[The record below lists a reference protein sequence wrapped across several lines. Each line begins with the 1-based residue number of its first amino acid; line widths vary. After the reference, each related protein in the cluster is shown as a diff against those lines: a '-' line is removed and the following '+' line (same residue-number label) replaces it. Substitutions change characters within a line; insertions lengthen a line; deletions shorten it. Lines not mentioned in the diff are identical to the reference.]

1 MVKIAVVE
9 DDKTCSDLIVSFIK
23 KYGRENSLEFSVTS
37 YEDGY
42 DIAERYDDSYDV
54 IFLDIEMKIMNGLEA
69 AERIRS
75 RDQQTVIIF
84 ITNMVQYA
92 IRGYSVNALDYVLKP
107 LSYYAF
113 SQSMKK
119 AMNVVS
125 REKDRFVTINT
136 RSGIEKI
143 IIPHICWIESQG
155 HRLTF
160 HTEDGV
166 SETTVYSMKDIE
178 TNLYGDGFRRCN
190 NGCLVNLSKVMAI
203 NGNQVIMADG
213 TVLPVSRGRKNDFI
227 TDLTT
232 HITG

>member
-1 MVKIAVVE
+1 MIKVAVVE
-9 DDKTCSDLIVSFIK
+9 DDETCSNLIVSFIK
-23 KYGRENSLEFSVTS
+23 KYGRENSQEFAVTS

-42 DIAERYDDSYDV
+42 DIAEHYDDSYDV

-84 ITNMVQYA
+84 ITNMIQYA
-92 IRGYSVNALDYVLKP
+92 IKGYSVNALDYVLKP

-119 AMNVVS
+119 AMNIVS
-125 REKDRFVTINT
+125 REKNRFVTINI

-143 IIPHICWIESQG
+143 TISHIGWIESQG

-160 HTEDGV
+160 HTEDGD

-190 NGCLVNLSKVMAI
+190 NGCLVNLSKVVAI

-213 TVLPVSRGRKNDFI
+213 TALPISRGRKNSFF

-232 HITG
+232 YITE

>member
-1 MVKIAVVE
+1 MIKIAVVE
-9 DDKTCSDLIVSFIK
+9 DDKTCSDLIISYIK
-23 KYGRENSLEFSVTS
+23 KYGRENKLEFSITT

-42 DIAERYDDSYDV
+42 DIAESYDDSYAV

-69 AERIRS
+69 AEKIRQ

-84 ITNMVQYA
+84 VTNTIQYA

-119 AMNVVS
+119 AMNVAT
-125 REKDRFVTINT
+125 REKDRYVTIST

-143 IIPHICWIESQG
+143 AISHICWIESQG

-160 HTEDGV
+160 HTEDDTPD
-166 SETTVYSMKDIE
+166 TTVYSMKDIE
-178 TNLYGDGFRRCN
+178 TNLSGDGFRRCN

-203 NGNQVIMADG
+203 NGNQVVMADG
-213 TVLPVSRGRKNDFI
+213 AVLPISRGRKNGFI
-227 TDLTT
+227 TDLTA

>member
-1 MVKIAVVE
+1 MIKVAVVE

-23 KYGRENSLEFSVTS
+23 KYGRENSQEFAVTS

-42 DIAERYDDSYDV
+42 DIAERYDGGYDV

-84 ITNMVQYA
+84 ITNMIQYA

-119 AMNVVS
+119 AMNIVS
-125 REKDRFVTINT
+125 REKDRFMTINT
-136 RSGIEKI
+136 RGGIEKI
-143 IIPHICWIESQG
+143 TISHIGWIESQG

-160 HTEDGV
+160 HTEGGT

-203 NGNQVIMADG
+203 NGNQVIMSDG
-213 TVLPVSRGRKNDFI
+213 TALPISRSRKNGFI

-232 HITG
+232 HITE